1 MIDFV
6 ACKLGKMFCHGGVAR
21 CLCFLGH
28 VLIHLCTFNKFC
40 GHGVHEVLMVALHE
54 TVELGVF
61 LEVLLVLISGGMLQ
75 DVFRRGIKTP
85 LAG

>member
-1 MIDFV
+1 
-6 ACKLGKMFCHGGVAR
+6 
-21 CLCFLGH
+21 
-28 VLIHLCTFNKFC
+28 
-40 GHGVHEVLMVALHE
+40 MVALHE
-54 TVELGVF
+54 TAELGVF